1 MGHELTNLFI
11 LAGSLFL
18 LFIGYLAYQLASTEK
33 GTRNWLLFFVICI
46 LIFIFSIHFLMY
58 RFENASEAQPKIIEK
73 YEIVRGKTEQLIQ
86 GKGIGLLTVY
96 NMSLSENNQFG
107 FYYYNQDGD
116 IERMSINFDDIKIK
130 EVEEDT
136 ARLEV
141 YVEQE
146 TNTYCSVLLGCET
159 ETKPIS
165 NEQYMLIVPKGT
177 ITGSD
182 ELVFE

>member
-33 GTRNWLLFFVICI
+33 GTRNLLLFFVVCI

-86 GKGIGLLTVY
+86 GKG
-96 NMSLSENNQFG
+96 FG
-107 FYYYNQDGD
+107 KFEVTERSARTGINPATKEK
-116 IERMSINFDDIKIK
+116 IEIPASK
-130 EVEEDT
+130 
-136 ARLEV
+136 
-141 YVEQE
+141 
-146 TNTYCSVLLGCET
+146 SVKF
-159 ETKPIS
+159 KPS
-165 NEQYMLIVPKGT
+165 KALKDQVK
-177 ITGSD
+177 
-182 ELVFE
+182 

>member
-33 GTRNWLLFFVICI
+33 GTRNLLLFFVVCI

-86 GKGIGLLTVY
+86 GKGFGLLTVY
-96 NMSLSENNQFG
+96 NMSLYQLRWLNPDGEKLRDIASNLYMNRINNTLPFRVQKRCCDF
-107 FYYYNQDGD
+107 QLL
-116 IERMSINFDDIKIK
+116 EEKCK
-130 EVEEDT
+130 EYTKMISTKSFQELEYDEIEEDC
-136 ARLEV
+136 AEI
-141 YVEQE
+141 
-146 TNTYCSVLLGCET
+146 N
-159 ETKPIS
+159 I
-165 NEQYMLIVPKGT
+165 
-177 ITGSD
+177 
-182 ELVFE
+182 

>member
-33 GTRNWLLFFVICI
+33 GT
-46 LIFIFSIHFLMY
+46 
-58 RFENASEAQPKIIEK
+58 
-73 YEIVRGKTEQLIQ
+73 
-86 GKGIGLLTVY
+86 
-96 NMSLSENNQFG
+96 
-107 FYYYNQDGD
+107 
-116 IERMSINFDDIKIK
+116 
-130 EVEEDT
+130 
-136 ARLEV
+136 
-141 YVEQE
+141 
-146 TNTYCSVLLGCET
+146 
-159 ETKPIS
+159 KPIS

>member
-33 GTRNWLLFFVICI
+33 GTRNLLLFFVVCI

-86 GKGIGLLTVY
+86 GKGFGLLRNTY
-96 NMSLSENNQFG
+96 GKKNSNLKSSLQSSLS
-107 FYYYNQDGD
+107 YLLY
-116 IERMSINFDDIKIK
+116 KI
-130 EVEEDT
+130 V
-136 ARLEV
+136 
-141 YVEQE
+141 
-146 TNTYCSVLLGCET
+146 
-159 ETKPIS
+159 
-165 NEQYMLIVPKGT
+165 
-177 ITGSD
+177 
-182 ELVFE
+182 

>member
-18 LFIGYLAYQLASTEK
+18 LFIGYLAYQLASTE
-33 GTRNWLLFFVICI
+33 
-46 LIFIFSIHFLMY
+46 
-58 RFENASEAQPKIIEK
+58 
-73 YEIVRGKTEQLIQ
+73 
-86 GKGIGLLTVY
+86 
-96 NMSLSENNQFG
+96 
-107 FYYYNQDGD
+107 
-116 IERMSINFDDIKIK
+116 
-130 EVEEDT
+130 
-136 ARLEV
+136 
-141 YVEQE
+141 
-146 TNTYCSVLLGCET
+146 T